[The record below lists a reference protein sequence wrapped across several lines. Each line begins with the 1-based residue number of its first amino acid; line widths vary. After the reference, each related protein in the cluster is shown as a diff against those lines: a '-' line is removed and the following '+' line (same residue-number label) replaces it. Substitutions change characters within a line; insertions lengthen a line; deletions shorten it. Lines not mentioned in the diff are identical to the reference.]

1 MKKFIIS
8 ISLVLLLFVAFF
20 LMLILTETPMN
31 ISLIG
36 SGVATLIAC
45 PYLGLTV
52 MGKPLKAASTN
63 MDKLTGWKKVG
74 FFVGMLIVT
83 LSVNGTLLETK
94 DATIETLPFTFYGIA
109 FIVAVFVCNILQ
121 QGFTLRSY
129 PDYSIPPNAPVY
141 AVYH

>member
-83 LSVNGTLLETK
+83 LSVNGALLETK
-94 DATIETLPFTFYGIA
+94 DATIENLPFIYYGIA
-109 FIVAVFVCNILQ
+109 FAVALLV
-121 QGFTLRSY
+121 GFFTRKLFISL
-129 PDYSIPPNAPVY
+129 DTETKK
-141 AVYH
+141 

>member
-45 PYLGLTV
+45 PYLGLTI

-83 LSVNGTLLETK
+83 LSVNGALLETK
-94 DATIETLPFTFYGIA
+94 DATIETLPFIYYSIA
-109 FIVAVFVCNILQ
+109 FAVALLV
-121 QGFTLRSY
+121 GFFTRKLFISL
-129 PDYSIPPNAPVY
+129 DTENAN
-141 AVYH
+141 

>member
-1 MKKFIIS
+1 MKKFNIS

-31 ISLIG
+31 ISMIG

-45 PYLGLTV
+45 PYLGLTI

-109 FIVAVFVCNILQ
+109 FIVALLVGFFTRKLFVSLDTENL
-121 QGFTLRSY
+121 
-129 PDYSIPPNAPVY
+129 N
-141 AVYH
+141 